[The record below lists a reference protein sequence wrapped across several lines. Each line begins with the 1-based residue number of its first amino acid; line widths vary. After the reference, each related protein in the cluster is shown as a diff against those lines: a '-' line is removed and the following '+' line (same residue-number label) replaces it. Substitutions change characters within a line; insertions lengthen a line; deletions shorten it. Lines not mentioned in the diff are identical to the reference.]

1 MVLTVR
7 GRRRPRAGW
16 LPRRGGVPVG
26 ATWATIVRSVPSGWS
41 WPSTCSVPW
50 TTSRASSSR
59 TPRPKRI
66 ALARATSGAIVD
78 VADYGMR
85 RRPFL
90 PCAEG
95 ERNDVR
101 RAGVSE
107 VPPVEARDLARGHER
122 DRDEGIPNTPRP

>member
-1 MVLTVR
+1 
-7 GRRRPRAGW
+7 
-16 LPRRGGVPVG
+16 
-26 ATWATIVRSVPSGWS
+26 
-41 WPSTCSVPW
+41 
-50 TTSRASSSR
+50 
-59 TPRPKRI
+59 
-66 ALARATSGAIVD
+66 
-78 VADYGMR
+78 MR

-122 DRDEGIPNTPRP
+122 DRDEGIPNTLGPEHGGCDALDPGGGERDARTVRRDVHDDAHGRLIAT